1 MHILYKLLAI
11 CLFLFGSIT
20 GVSQDLTPPEKGIL
34 DLRDY
39 NFNEQ
44 SLIKLNGE
52 WEFYWQEFV
61 SPLDLK
67 SSDPP
72 SPTLFGK
79 VPGYWIDYSNEDISF
94 TGNGYGSYR
103 LRILL
108 PEGFRQNIGFDMP
121 VFDASAKVF
130 FDGQEMYSAGLPG
143 SSEELSE
150 AGYQP
155 ATLFHRPATDT
166 MEILLH
172 VSNFQHRRGGFWK
185 SMQIGHPDMILKT
198 KQRHRLIGNISLGTL
213 MAFSLFFFF
222 FYLFYPKDKVVLAFS
237 LIMAGVF
244 VRMLNTELYSITY
257 LFDISWIWIIRLEYL
272 GTFLAFGA
280 ALWYFHRLFP
290 AKYMNWIVRINTL
303 IVIIAGV
310 VILMFKVTVF
320 SYTMLYFQPAVIL
333 VLVYY
338 LIACIWAIYKGDR
351 NKILFLAGLV
361 IFLGGLINDILVANS
376 VQAASKS
383 YIIHF
388 SLQIFVFIQ
397 AVLIIRNWIRA
408 YIDREKLM
416 GEVEYINKNLEAL
429 VDERTLEVNIRNR
442 EIQRKNEDIEAR
454 NKELKD
460 ALEFKSR
467 VFSIIAH
474 DLKSPVASL
483 VQNSALLDY
492 NLSKEE
498 NKKLL
503 DSFRELSS
511 SALNLIDNLLYWGRS
526 QGSELGYNPELI
538 DLKPIVEE
546 VFKLFAEMSR
556 LKNITLEW
564 ESRGESTVFA
574 DRELLEI
581 VCRNILSNSIKFT
594 EKGGKVNVKAGPLPE
609 SNKIL
614 LSVRDNGI
622 GIPAERLSNI
632 FGTSEMISTA
642 GTDQERG
649 TGIGLRL
656 CNELVVVNKGELKIE
671 SKVGEGTTVSII
683 LPAASD

>member
-1 MHILYKLLAI
+1 
-11 CLFLFGSIT
+11 
-20 GVSQDLTPPEKGIL
+20 
-34 DLRDY
+34 
-39 NFNEQ
+39 
-44 SLIKLNGE
+44 
-52 WEFYWQEFV
+52 
-61 SPLDLK
+61 
-67 SSDPP
+67 
-72 SPTLFGK
+72 
-79 VPGYWIDYSNEDISF
+79 
-94 TGNGYGSYR
+94 
-103 LRILL
+103 
-108 PEGFRQNIGFDMP
+108 
-121 VFDASAKVF
+121 
-130 FDGQEMYSAGLPG
+130 
-143 SSEELSE
+143 
-150 AGYQP
+150 
-155 ATLFHRPATDT
+155 
-166 MEILLH
+166 
-172 VSNFQHRRGGFWK
+172 
-185 SMQIGHPDMILKT
+185 
-198 KQRHRLIGNISLGTL
+198 
-213 MAFSLFFFF
+213 
-222 FYLFYPKDKVVLAFS
+222 
-237 LIMAGVF
+237 
-244 VRMLNTELYSITY
+244 
-257 LFDISWIWIIRLEYL
+257 
-272 GTFLAFGA
+272 
-280 ALWYFHRLFP
+280 
-290 AKYMNWIVRINTL
+290 KYMNWIVRINTL

-483 VQNSALLDY
+483 VQNSALLDF
-492 NLSKEE
+492 NLSEEE
-498 NKKLL
+498 NRKML